1 LCLVLHTACPDKH
14 LETRT
19 VFAQTLDEI
28 TKGKTMS
35 TTIDANDV
43 ARGVSR
49 YFLRNGLYA
58 LAEVP
63 LSGNRRADL
72 VVLDARGQ
80 ITIIE
85 IKVSRADL
93 LGDGKW
99 PEYLPHCDRYFW
111 AVPNGFDLGLL
122 DRPELRPELTGL
134 LVADRYDAAIVRD
147 AVVNPLAA
155 ARRKAETLNL
165 SRLSMRRIMALQ
177 AVDDGLAF

>member
-1 LCLVLHTACPDKH
+1 LNLKGIYKTP
-14 LETRT
+14 LETGA
-19 VFAQTLDEI
+19 FFPQTK
-28 TKGKTMS
+28 TKKTIKGETMS
-35 TTIDANDV
+35 TIIDANDV
-43 ARGVSR
+43 ARGASR

-72 VVLDARGQ
+72 VVLDAKGQ
-80 ITIIE
+80 ITIVE

-111 AVPNGFDLGLL
+111 AVPNGFDQGLL
-122 DRPELRPELTGL
+122 DRPELQPEVTGL

-147 AVVNPLAA
+147 APVMSLAA
-155 ARRKAETLNL
+155 ARRKAEILNL
-165 SRLSMRRIMALQ
+165 SRLSMRRVMTLQ